1 MNADASGSPIDFAMF
16 AILRAEAEGQAQVL
30 VSGLLELERD
40 PTAATVLQG
49 CMRAAHSLKGACRIV
64 GLTAGV
70 EVAHAIEDCFAA
82 VREGRVPLDRARI
95 DLVLRGVDLLT
106 RMAQSTE
113 GEIGKWT
120 GKLAEVDA
128 FVTEVAR
135 FLQNDESADPEQLPP
150 KPQTKGE
157 KEGKEVPAPAVEAGA
172 SDRVLRVTAEN
183 LNHLLALSGESVVE
197 ASRIKPFARMLFR
210 LKRLQAEL
218 AAVLENARPD
228 RGGTGAG
235 AGTVEAAWLEAKRRA
250 AECQQFLLERLAE
263 LDGLDYRASD
273 LSRRLYD
280 EALAIRMRPFADG
293 LQGFHRLVRDLGHS
307 LGKRA
312 RLEIAGE
319 GTWIDRDILEQLKA
333 PLDHLLRNAVDHG
346 IEPPE
351 DRLSAGKPAEGVVLL
366 EARHSAGT
374 LQITVSDDGR
384 GIDPDRIRAAVVER
398 RFADA
403 ETARSLSEA
412 ELLEFLF
419 LPGFTMKG
427 EVTEISGRGVGLD
440 VVRNMVREV
449 RGTARVSTSPG
460 GGARFH
466 LQLPL
471 TLSVIRSLLVEI
483 GGEPYA
489 FPLARVLRTMK
500 VTREK
505 IESLEGRP
513 HAAFDGKRIGLVAA
527 RQALGGEAG
536 VPADGEL
543 SVVVV
548 GEAAAQE
555 APGALY
561 GLVVDRFLG
570 EREMVIQPLDARLG
584 KIRDIAAGALTEDGL
599 PVLVIDTEDLVRS
612 VEKLVASGRPEGLRR
627 AAADRKR
634 RKRILVVDDS
644 LTVREL
650 ERKLL
655 GNWGYEVEVAVDGM
669 DGWNAVRS
677 SRFDLVVSD
686 IDMPRLDGIEL
697 VHLIK
702 RDPNLKALP
711 VMIVSYK
718 DREEDRRRGL
728 EAGADYY
735 LAKSS
740 FQEETLLQAVIDLIG
755 PADA

>member
-1 MNADASGSPIDFAMF
+1 VNDGVPTPDSGIDFAMF

-40 PTAATVLQG
+40 PKASGVLQG

-64 GLTAGV
+64 GLAAGV
-70 EVAHAIEDCFAA
+70 EAAHAIEDCFAA
-82 VREGRVPLDRARI
+82 VREAGVPLDRARI
-95 DLVLRGVDLLT
+95 DLILRGVDLLM

-113 GEIGKWT
+113 SEIGKWT
-120 GKLAEVDA
+120 GKLGEVDA
-128 FVTEVAR
+128 FVAAVALSLR
-135 FLQNDESADPEQLPP
+135 NDGSAVQEQLPP
-150 KPQTKGE
+150 GPLAKEE
-157 KEGKEVPAPAVEAGA
+157 KEGGEVPAPAAEAGP

-197 ASRIKPFARMLFR
+197 SSRIKPFARMLFR
-210 LKRLQAEL
+210 LKRLQADL
-218 AAVLENARPD
+218 ATVLESARPD
-228 RGGTGAG
+228 RGKTETAQ
-235 AGTVEAAWLEAKRRA
+235 AAWLEAKRRA

-293 LQGFHRLVRDLGHS
+293 LQGFQRLVRDLGHS

-312 RLEIAGE
+312 RLEVAGE
-319 GTWIDRDILEQLKA
+319 GTRIDRDILEQLKA

-346 IEPPE
+346 IEPSAE
-351 DRLSAGKPAEGVVLL
+351 RLAAGKPAEGVVLL

-384 GIDPDRIRAAVVER
+384 GIDPERIRAAVVER

-412 ELLEFLF
+412 ELIEFLF

-449 RGTARVSTSPG
+449 RGTARVSASAG

-500 VTREK
+500 VPREK
-505 IESLEGRP
+505 VESLEGRP

-536 VPADGEL
+536 VPTEGEL
-543 SVVVV
+543 PVVVV
-548 GEAAAQE
+548 GEEAAQ
-555 APGALY
+555 GALY

-599 PVLVIDTEDLVRS
+599 PVLVVDTEDLIRS

-627 AAADRKR
+627 VVADRKG
-634 RKRILVVDDS
+634 RKRVLVVDDS

-669 DGWNAVRS
+669 DGWNAIRS
-677 SRFDLVVSD
+677 GRFDLVVSD

-697 VHLIK
+697 VRLVK

-735 LAKSS
+735 LAKGN
-740 FQEETLLQAVIDLIG
+740 FQEETLLRAVIDLIG

>member
-1 MNADASGSPIDFAMF
+1 MNDNAEGAPAFPIDFAMF
-16 AILRAEAEGQAQVL
+16 AILRTEAEGQAQVL

-40 PTAATVLQG
+40 PTAASVLQG

-64 GLTAGV
+64 GLAAGV
-70 EVAHAIEDCFAA
+70 EAAHAIEDCFAA
-82 VREGRVPLDRARI
+82 VRERRVPLDRVRI
-95 DLVLRGVDLLT
+95 DLILRGVDLLT

-120 GKLAEVDA
+120 GKLPEVDA
-128 FVTEVAR
+128 FVAEVSLSLR
-135 FLQNDESADPEQLPP
+135 GDGSPIP
-150 KPQTKGE
+150 KPSRPQP
-157 KEGKEVPAPAVEAGA
+157 KEEPEGRDVPAPTAEAGS

-183 LNHLLALSGESVVE
+183 LNQLLALSGESVVE
-197 ASRIKPFARMLFR
+197 SSRIKPFSQMLFR

-218 AAVLENARPD
+218 AAALESARPD
-228 RGGTGAG
+228 RGRTEPAQ
-235 AGTVEAAWLEAKRRA
+235 AAWLEAKRRA

-293 LQGFHRLVRDLGHS
+293 LQGFQRLARDLGHS
-307 LGKRA
+307 LGKRV

-319 GTWIDRDILEQLKA
+319 GTRIDRDILEQLKA

-346 IEPPE
+346 IETPE
-351 DRLSAGKPAEGVVLL
+351 ERLAAGKPAEGVVLL

-384 GIDPDRIRAAVVER
+384 GIDPERIRASVIER
-398 RFADA
+398 QFADA

-419 LPGFTMKG
+419 LPGFSLKG

-449 RGTARVSTSPG
+449 RGAARISASPG

-489 FPLARVLRTMK
+489 FPLARVLRTLK
-500 VTREK
+500 VPREQV
-505 IESLEGRP
+505 ESLEGRP
-513 HAAFDGKRIGLVAA
+513 HAAFDGRRIGLVAA

-543 SVVVV
+543 AVVVV
-548 GEAAAQE
+548 GEQS
-555 APGALY
+555 ALY

-570 EREMVIQPLDARLG
+570 EREMVIQPLDVRLG
-584 KIRDIAAGALTEDGL
+584 KIRDIAAGALTEDGS
-599 PVLVIDTEDLVRS
+599 PVLVVDTDDLIRS

-627 AAADRKR
+627 ATADRKG
-634 RKRILVVDDS
+634 RKRVLVVDDS

-677 SRFDLVVSD
+677 GRFDLVVSD

-697 VHLIK
+697 VRLIK

-711 VMIVSYK
+711 VMMVSYK

-735 LAKSS
+735 LAKGN
-740 FQEETLLQAVIDLIG
+740 FQEETLLQAIVDLIG
-755 PADA
+755 PADS